1 MIIRDSKHSEK
12 SKAISAEDL
21 DDLFTLRRIIEIN
34 DTIITDTTR
43 SIKQKSEFS
52 RPDKGERVKIRI
64 LLRIETIK
72 FDGTVDRIRIG
83 GTILN
88 SDNQLVPKGV
98 HHSISIKVDDMIIL
112 EKKQWK
118 KIQADILENSGND
131 TIYLLISIDTQ
142 EAAIALVT
150 GTHVKILPNIYSGQ
164 SGKRFQGSRRIN
176 ANIESFFEEI
186 LLGIRSVTNLHAQK
200 QMLILFGPGETKRRF
215 FNFLAKEFNEKITVL
230 EGIDVAGEDGIFVSL
245 RSTSLKELLKASKI
259 GIVSSMLDK
268 LIYLIHSDDPKYAI
282 GVNEVR
288 NAVNNKS
295 IESLIY
301 SNSILEKLDEGEFID
316 LLNSTE
322 AVGAKIYGVDASTD
336 IGLRVSS
343 LGGIVGLLRFAIR

>member
-1 MIIRDSKHSEK
+1 MIVRDSKHSEK

-118 KIQADILENSGND
+118 KIQADILKNSGND
-131 TIYLLISIDTQ
+131 TIYLLISIDIQ

-301 SNSILEKLDEGEFID
+301 SNSILEKIDEGEFID

>member
-1 MIIRDSKHSEK
+1 MIVRDSKHSEK

-118 KIQADILENSGND
+118 KIQADILKNSGND

>member
-1 MIIRDSKHSEK
+1 MMVRDANHSEK
-12 SKAISAEDL
+12 SKAIVAEDL

-98 HHSISIKVDDMIIL
+98 HHSISIRVDDMIIL

-118 KIQADILENSGND
+118 KIQADILKNSGND

-164 SGKRFQGSRRIN
+164 SGKRFQGSRMIN

-268 LIYLIHSDDPKYAI
+268 LIYLIHSNDPKYAI

>member
-1 MIIRDSKHSEK
+1 MIVRDSKYSEK
-12 SKAISAEDL
+12 SKAIVAEDL

-83 GTILN
+83 GNILN

-118 KIQADILENSGND
+118 KIQADILKNSGND
-131 TIYLLISIDTQ
+131 TIYLLISIDIQ

-164 SGKRFQGSRRIN
+164 SGKRFQGSRKIN

-200 QMLILFGPGETKRRF
+200 QMMILFGPGETKRRF
-215 FNFLAKEFNEKITVL
+215 FNFLAKDFNEKITVL

>member
-1 MIIRDSKHSEK
+1 MIVRDSKHSEK

-72 FDGTVDRIRIG
+72 FDGTVDRIRIA

-118 KIQADILENSGND
+118 KIQADILKNSGND

-164 SGKRFQGSRRIN
+164 SGKRFQGSRMIN

>member
-1 MIIRDSKHSEK
+1 M
-12 SKAISAEDL
+12 
-21 DDLFTLRRIIEIN
+21 
-34 DTIITDTTR
+34 
-43 SIKQKSEFS
+43 
-52 RPDKGERVKIRI
+52 
-64 LLRIETIK
+64 
-72 FDGTVDRIRIG
+72 G
-83 GTILN
+83 GLYLN

-118 KIQADILENSGND
+118 KIQADILKNSGND
-131 TIYLLISIDTQ
+131 TIYLLISIDIQ

-164 SGKRFQGSRRIN
+164 SGKRFQGSRMIN
-176 ANIESFFEEI
+176 ANIDSFFEEI
-186 LLGIRSVTNLHAQK
+186 LLGIRSVTNLHSQK

-215 FNFLAKEFNEKITVL
+215 FNFLSKEFNEKITVL

-268 LIYLIHSDDPKYAI
+268 LIYLIHRGDPKYAI

-288 NAVNNKS
+288 DAVNNKS

-301 SNSILEKLDEGEFID
+301 SNSILEKLNEGEFID

-322 AVGAKIYGVDASTD
+322 TIGAKIYGVDASTD

>member
-1 MIIRDSKHSEK
+1 MIVRDSKHSEK

-34 DTIITDTTR
+34 DTIITNTTR

-118 KIQADILENSGND
+118 KIQADILKNSGND

-164 SGKRFQGSRRIN
+164 SGKRFQGSRMIN
-176 ANIESFFEEI
+176 SNIESFFEEI

-268 LIYLIHSDDPKYAI
+268 LIYLIHSNDPKYAI

>member
-1 MIIRDSKHSEK
+1 MIVRDSKHSEK
-12 SKAISAEDL
+12 SKAIIPEDL

-34 DTIITDTTR
+34 DNIITDTTR
-43 SIKQKSEFS
+43 SIKQRSEFT

-64 LLRIETIK
+64 LLRIETVK

-98 HHSISIKVDDMIIL
+98 HHSISIRVDDMIIL

-118 KIQADILENSGND
+118 KIQSDILNNTCNN
-131 TIYLLISIDTQ
+131 TIYLLISIDIQ
-142 EAAIALVT
+142 EAAIGIVT

-164 SGKRFQGSRRIN
+164 SGKRFQGSRTIN
-176 ANIESFFEEI
+176 PNIENFFGEI
-186 LLGIRSVTNLHAQK
+186 VRGIKTFTNLYSQK

-215 FNFLAKEFNEKITVL
+215 YNFLSNEINDKIIIL
-230 EGIDVAGEDGIFVSL
+230 DGIDVAGEDGIFVSL
-245 RSTSLKELLKASKI
+245 RSPSLKELLKNSKI
-259 GIVSSMLDK
+259 GIVSALLDK
-268 LIYLIHSDDPKYAI
+268 LIYLIHKGDPKFAI

-288 NAVNNKS
+288 DAVTNKS
-295 IESLIY
+295 IDCLIY
-301 SNSILEKLDEGEFID
+301 SNSILEKLDEDEFID

-322 AVGAKIYGVDASTD
+322 IIGGKIYGVDASTD

-343 LGGIVGLLRFAIR
+343 LGGIVGLLRYAIR